1 MQAEFEKM
9 HATYCQIFERLG
21 LNYRPVLA
29 DSGSIGGESS
39 IEFHVLAES
48 GEDAICFSDESD
60 YAANIEKVAFSIS
73 PARIIN

>member
-1 MQAEFEKM
+1 
-9 HATYCQIFERLG
+9 
-21 LNYRPVLA
+21 VLA

-60 YAANIEKVAFSIS
+60 YAANIEKVTRGRHEALTPCSHS
-73 PARIIN
+73 LS